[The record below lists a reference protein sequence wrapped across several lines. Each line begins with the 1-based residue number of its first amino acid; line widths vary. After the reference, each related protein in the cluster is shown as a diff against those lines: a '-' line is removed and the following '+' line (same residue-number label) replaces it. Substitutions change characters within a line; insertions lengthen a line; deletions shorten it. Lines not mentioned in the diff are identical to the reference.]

1 MDVLLPSKQFEHDNS
16 VAGRVGQPALPFD
29 QGLAALYSFETLDRV
44 ARATTA
50 RVTQGVSPHAQ
61 MAALLDWTTHL
72 SRAPGRQLEL
82 TLKALAS
89 SASFAYFAAHNF
101 VSDAAERPF
110 EPAPSDRRFADAAWK
125 TFPFV
130 LFEQAF
136 LAQEDWWKAATHEVR
151 GMTPNNAARV
161 SFMALQLL
169 DVFCRN
175 CSRAFSSAIL
185 ARRFG
190 NLTGESGADSSFG

>member
-16 VAGRVGQPALPFD
+16 EAGPVGQPAPLPVD

-72 SRAPGRQLEL
+72 SRAPGRQIEL
-82 TLKALAS
+82 TLKALVSCTAL
-89 SASFAYFAAHNF
+89 AHFAAHNF

-110 EPAPSDRRFADAAWK
+110 EPTPSDRRFSDAAWR

-136 LAQEDWWKAATHEVR
+136 LAQENWRKAATHEVR
-151 GMTPNNAARV
+151 GMTPNNAARAWLHCLHD
-161 SFMALQLL
+161 FMAQP
-169 DVFCRN
+169 DHRG
-175 CSRAFSSAIL
+175 SRYFL
-185 ARRFG
+185 
-190 NLTGESGADSSFG
+190 